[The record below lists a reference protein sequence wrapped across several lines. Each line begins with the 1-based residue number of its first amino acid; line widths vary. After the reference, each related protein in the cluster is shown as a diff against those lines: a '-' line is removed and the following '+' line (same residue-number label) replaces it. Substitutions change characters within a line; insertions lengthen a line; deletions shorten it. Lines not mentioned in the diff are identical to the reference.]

1 MSLNSVLFGV
11 FMSRDAILD
20 GYIVNI
26 IQNHKIAEQIE
37 LQHHLKARGYEVP
50 QATLSR
56 RLRKLKIA
64 KVSGIYKVIDFASS
78 NLPIVLGI
86 HVSDYGL
93 IILHTEPG
101 NANSLG
107 YFIDQK
113 YVNYHSFDEKDSG
126 ILGTIAGDD
135 TLLLIIKSKDYLDKV
150 VKLLRDEFPYLS
162 M

>member
-1 MSLNSVLFGV
+1 
-11 FMSRDAILD
+11 MSRDAILD